1 MNGPESLYGNAVG
14 FCRKNEFL
22 KVDVKLSC
30 TSSKIFGCLT
40 QYDFHLKADSSLG
53 THYVLLQDEL
63 TKKFYVT
70 MTLMSFGVLI
80 SSLSKARTEGILQ
93 GFGVQTPCKAVKI
106 IQSVPHPTD
115 QEESQGIW

>member
-14 FCRKNEFL
+14 CCRKNEFL

-30 TSSKIFGCLT
+30 VSSKIFGCLT
-40 QYDFHLKADSSLG
+40 QYDVHLKAESSLG

-80 SSLSKARTEGILQ
+80 SSLSKARNEGILQ
-93 GFGVQTPCKAVKI
+93 GFGVQTQRRAVKI